1 MIAAICL
8 IALIGQDVPPV
19 PAASPPSPH
28 ALEVVGINRKN
39 TNSQFRDEDYWCE
52 RVRREA
58 IMMANDIPP
67 AISRV
72 ESSSQNLNE
81 FLLKQVYERSLSEAL
96 IFRLT
101 SANGVE
107 SIATVNPYNRDIG
120 GDISSADLATIHSA
134 RESIS
139 VSSGSHVGTI
149 VRLAGENRFL
159 YATRVNN

>member
-67 AISRV
+67 AINRV
-72 ESSSQNLNE
+72 GSSSQSLNE
-81 FLLKQVYERSLSEAL
+81 FLLEQVYERSLSEAL

-149 VRLAGENRFL
+149 VRLAGENKFL